1 MVVWRERCKRE
12 PLLPWL
18 VCACGEGWLT
28 RRASGAGDP
37 SLRLKCGSAQDDE
50 RRVTVVWRE
59 YCKREPLLPWLVCAC
74 GEGWLTR
81 RAGGAGDPSLRL
93 KCGSAQDDERRVMVV
108 WREYCKR
115 EPLLPWLVCACGE
128 VWLTRRA
135 SGAGDPSLRLKCGS
149 AQDDK
154 GRVNVVLRDHPEAEP
169 LPIALALPFAARA
182 R

>member
-1 MVVWRERCKRE
+1 
-12 PLLPWL
+12 
-18 VCACGEGWLT
+18 
-28 RRASGAGDP
+28 
-37 SLRLKCGSAQDDE
+37 
-50 RRVTVVWRE
+50 
-59 YCKREPLLPWLVCAC
+59 
-74 GEGWLTR
+74 
-81 RAGGAGDPSLRL
+81 
-93 KCGSAQDDERRVMVV
+93 VMIV

-135 SGAGDPSLRLKCGS
+135 SGAGDPSLRLKGGS

-154 GRVNVVLRDHPEAEP
+154 RLAMVILHDHREAEP